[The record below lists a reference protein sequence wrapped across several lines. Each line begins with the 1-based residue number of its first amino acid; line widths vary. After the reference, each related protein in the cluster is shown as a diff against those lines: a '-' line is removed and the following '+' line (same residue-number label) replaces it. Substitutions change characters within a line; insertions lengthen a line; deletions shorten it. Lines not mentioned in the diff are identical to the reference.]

1 MKTFYEYVY
10 ERDLLEAESPKKKI
24 LKKAAIAGANF
35 LAQFMISP
43 EEKALAKRQNQ
54 RPQQNISAPQAAVV
68 KKAA

>member
-10 ERDLLEAESPKKKI
+10 EKDLLEAESPKKKI

-35 LAQFMISP
+35 LAQFMVSP

-54 RPQQNISAPQAAVV
+54 KPQQNITSPPAAIV
-68 KKAA
+68 KKVA

>member
-10 ERDLLEAESPKKKI
+10 EKDLLEAESPKKKI

-54 RPQQNISAPQAAVV
+54 KPQQNITSPPAAIV
-68 KKAA
+68 KKVA

>member
-10 ERDLLEAESPKKKI
+10 EKDLLEAESPKKKI

-35 LAQFMISP
+35 LAQFMIYP

-54 RPQQNISAPQAAVV
+54 KPQQNITSPPAAIV
-68 KKAA
+68 KKVA

>member
-54 RPQQNISAPQAAVV
+54 KPQQNITSPPAAIV
-68 KKAA
+68 KKVA